1 MQDFILGMPES
12 LASVSGFGP
21 SVPFSFNLPLG
32 FASFDIISGIPEL
45 VCDQWLHDC
54 VSQNHIW

>member
-45 VCDQWLHDC
+45 VCDQ
-54 VSQNHIW
+54 

>member
-1 MQDFILGMPES
+1 MQDFILGMHES

-21 SVPFSFNLPLG
+21 NVPFSFSLPLG

-45 VCDQWLHDC
+45 VCDQ
-54 VSQNHIW
+54 